1 MANTE
6 VVVPVLFRHAPGEYE
21 QAGTGFIIAAM
32 GRHALVVTAGHV
44 LEAICHRTR
53 RPVARTLF
61 NDGSEENRPV
71 IAGPEHEI
79 AIVVQSENST
89 FYAEAFESW
98 GSMAHDIALL
108 NVDIPKG
115 VGAMFNKQ
123 FAVNPDG
130 PKVGDE
136 IYVFGYFEGKD
147 TSSELILPGFE
158 GILKHLISDLPAQF
172 GAKISSQKGH
182 VIKQYPEG
190 TGLVRSPCFVV
201 DVPFNSGMSGGVL
214 FQVIEGRLVACG
226 LMSNDEGESSADL
239 TGTGRHAV
247 AANLAPLFFMK
258 LEVEGHPPLTYTNP
272 SVPETKITTL
282 LDLARLGVI
291 EIVRQT

>member
-1 MANTE
+1 MANTK

-21 QAGTGFIIAAM
+21 QAGTGFIIAAI

-71 IAGPEHEI
+71 IADTRHEI
-79 AIVVQSENST
+79 VVVVQSENST
-89 FYAEAFESW
+89 FYAEALKSW
-98 GSMAHDIALL
+98 GSKAHDIALL
-108 NVDIPKG
+108 CVEIPD
-115 VGAMFNKQ
+115 GAGEMFKKQ

-147 TSSELILPGFE
+147 TSSELIPPGFE
-158 GILKHLISDLPAQF
+158 CIFKHLISELPAQF
-172 GAKISSQKGH
+172 RAKISSQKGY
-182 VIKQYPEG
+182 VIKLYPEG
-190 TGLVRSPCFVV
+190 TGLVRSRCFVV

-214 FQVIEGRLVACG
+214 FQVVEGQLVACG

-247 AANLAPLFFMK
+247 AVNLAPLFFMK
-258 LEVEGHPPLTYTNP
+258 LEVEGRPLLTYTKP
-272 SVPETKITTL
+272 SIPETKITTL
-282 LDLARLGVI
+282 LELAHLGVI
-291 EIVRQT
+291 EIVR